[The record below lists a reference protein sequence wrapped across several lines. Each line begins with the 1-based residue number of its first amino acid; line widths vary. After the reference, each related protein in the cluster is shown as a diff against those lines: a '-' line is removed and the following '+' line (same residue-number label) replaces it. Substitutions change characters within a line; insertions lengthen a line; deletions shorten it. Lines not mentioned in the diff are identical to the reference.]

1 MRKLILMSVMYVP
14 LIVAMRTSADP
25 KPRRGLRRTV
35 LVTFVF
41 TVLWA
46 LLAPWLVDVFGE

>member
-14 LIVAMRTSADP
+14 IVSMRASADP

-35 LVTFVF
+35 LVTLVF

>member
-14 LIVAMRTSADP
+14 LIVAMRASADP

-35 LVTFVF
+35 LVTSIF